1 MMIKNTFYQKCH
13 MNRVVNLCFA
23 FAVFYFFGSH
33 HIHHLHNDGY
43 DGDFFDNLLYVFS
56 KDLS

>member
-23 FAVFYFFGSH
+23 FALIYFFGSH

-43 DGDFFDNLLYVFS
+43 DGDVFDNLL
-56 KDLS
+56 